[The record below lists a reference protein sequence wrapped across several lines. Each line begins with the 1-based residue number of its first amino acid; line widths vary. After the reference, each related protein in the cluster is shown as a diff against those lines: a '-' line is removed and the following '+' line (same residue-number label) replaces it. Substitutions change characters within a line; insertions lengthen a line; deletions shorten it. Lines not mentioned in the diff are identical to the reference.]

1 MRGTSSASFVALN
14 VVGACQDGEVLIAC
28 LSFFAAAGLIIL
40 LPGPDTLVVLRALLR
55 DGKPQARRTVAGV
68 LTGLSIWAGGAVLG
82 LSALLRASNDGYTAL
97 RIAGGIYLC
106 VLGIQAFRS
115 RGATAELTA
124 SDDARRRR
132 GVIGTGYLAGL
143 TTDLLNPKVGVFFV
157 TFLPAFLPQGEP
169 VGVATTIFGLMF
181 VLETGLYFVL
191 FLAFAER
198 LMAGMRRPRV
208 RSILDRCTGA
218 VLLGFGVRLAIES

>member
-1 MRGTSSASFVALN
+1 VLFATLGFV
-14 VVGACQDGEVLIAC
+14 
-28 LSFFAAAGLIIL
+28 AAAGLIIL

-55 DGKPQARRTVAGV
+55 QGKPTARRTVLGV
-68 LTGLSIWAGGAVLG
+68 LTGLSVWAAGAVLG
-82 LSALLRASNDGYTAL
+82 LSALLRASHDGYTAL
-97 RIAGGIYLC
+97 RIAGAVYLC

-115 RGATAELTA
+115 RGASAELSA
-124 SDDARRRR
+124 SAAVRRRR

-157 TFLPAFLPQGEP
+157 TFLPAFVPHGEP
-169 VGVATTIFGLMF
+169 IGLVTMVFGALF

-191 FLAFAER
+191 FLAFADR

-208 RSILDRCTGA
+208 RQVLDRCTGA
-218 VLLGFGVRLAIES
+218 VLVGFGVRLAVES

>member
-1 MRGTSSASFVALN
+1 
-14 VVGACQDGEVLIAC
+14 VLIAC
-28 LSFFAAAGLIIL
+28 LGFFAAAGLIIL
-40 LPGPDTLVVLRALLR
+40 LPGPDTLVVLRAMIR
-55 DGKPQARRTVAGV
+55 DGKPQARRTVLGV
-68 LTGLSIWAGGAVLG
+68 LTGLSVWAAGAVLG
-82 LSALLRASNDGYTAL
+82 LSALLRASHDGYMAL

-106 VLGIQAFRS
+106 ILGIQAFRS

-124 SDDARRRR
+124 SEVARRRR

-157 TFLPAFLPQGEP
+157 TFLPAFLPSGEP
-169 VGVATTIFGLMF
+169 VGVSTAIFGAMF
-181 VLETGLYFVL
+181 VIETGLYFVL

-208 RSILDRCTGA
+208 RQILDRGTGA
-218 VLLGFGVRLAIES
+218 VLLGFGVRLAVEP